1 MFSFP
6 EACRRGDKLRL
17 GWGILGNSLF
27 FLPNVLLIAFN
38 GASVSRSRGGWS
50 VEGVASVSYAVIVV
64 GKG

>member
-6 EACRRGDKLRL
+6 EACRGGDKWKL
-17 GWGILGNSLF
+17 GWRSWGIF
-27 FLPNVLLIAFN
+27 VFVPNVLLIAFN
-38 GASVSRSRGGWS
+38 GASVSWSRGGWS